1 MTDATYD
8 TDMTYDIKNTSEKKL
23 LKNNDFLFVWDANLI
38 IYKVNFLIV
47 FFFTKKPCL
56 HSSRK
61 FDIKHLQIKLFK
73 KCPKKNSSKIMFY
86 FMNRMQI

>member
-23 LKNNDFLFVWDANLI
+23 LKNNDFLFVWDANLS

-47 FFFTKKPCL
+47 FFFTQKPCL

-73 KCPKKNSSKIMFY
+73 KFP
-86 FMNRMQI
+86 

>member
-8 TDMTYDIKNTSEKKL
+8 TDMTYDIKNTYEKKL

-38 IYKVNFLIV
+38 FYKVNFLIV
-47 FFFTKKPCL
+47 I

-73 KCPKKNSSKIMFY
+73 KFP
-86 FMNRMQI
+86 